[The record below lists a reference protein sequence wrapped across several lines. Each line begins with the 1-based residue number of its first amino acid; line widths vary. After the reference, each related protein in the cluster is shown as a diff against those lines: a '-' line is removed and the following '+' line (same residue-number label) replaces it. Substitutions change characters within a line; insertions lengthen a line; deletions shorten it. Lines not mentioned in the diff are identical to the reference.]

1 MGKGGRMAGRTR
13 RAKGRLMEAFG
24 ALADNKKT
32 KDKGRLQQLFG
43 SGERKGRKAK
53 RRQPDPSSATI
64 SLAR

>member
-1 MGKGGRMAGRTR
+1 
-13 RAKGRLMEAFG
+13 MEAFG

-43 SGERKGRKAK
+43 SGEKKGRKAK

-64 SLAR
+64 SPAR